1 MSIAIDAT
9 TRTKISRLLD
19 GLCEGLYERE
29 QSVKLALLSAVAGES
44 IFLLG
49 PPAWAKA

>member
-29 QSVKLALLSAVAGES
+29 QSVKLALLSAVAGRAS
-44 IFLLG
+44 SCWGL
-49 PPAWAKA
+49 PAWAKA